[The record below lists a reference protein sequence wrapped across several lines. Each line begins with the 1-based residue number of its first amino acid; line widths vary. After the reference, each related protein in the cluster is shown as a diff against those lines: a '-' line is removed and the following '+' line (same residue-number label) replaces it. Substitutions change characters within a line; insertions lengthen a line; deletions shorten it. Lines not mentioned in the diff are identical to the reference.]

1 MSMPS
6 FSKNSEGLFCG
17 LGLGLD
23 ARNELWIRKSKKT
36 PVLRGLEFRGAG
48 DGQVMTWI
56 KRASRGRGPAGSI
69 WGARGRPP

>member
-6 FSKNSEGLFCG
+6 FNKNSEGLFRG

-23 ARNELWIRKSKKT
+23 ARTELWIRKSKKT

-48 DGQVMTWI
+48 DGQVMSWI
-56 KRASRGRGPAGSI
+56 KRASCGRGLAGSI
-69 WGARGRPP
+69 WGGQGMPP